1 MAGVSEVA
9 VRALAEVSVGDSIGP
24 VTVPVTRETLVAY
37 ADASGDQNPIH
48 QDEDFAR
55 SVGLPDVIA
64 HGMWTL
70 GATGTVVADWAGDAG
85 RVVEFGTRFTK
96 PVVVPASGA
105 EVVVAG
111 VVKAVDAES
120 GRVTVDL
127 TTTAGGEK
135 VLGRCVAVVR
145 LD

>member
-1 MAGVSEVA
+1 MPVRKLSEVT
-9 VRALAEVSVGDSIGP
+9 VGDVVGP

-37 ADASGDQNPIH
+37 ANASGDQNPIH
-48 QDEDFAR
+48 QDAEFAR

-64 HGMWTL
+64 HGMWTM
-70 GATGTVVADWAGDAG
+70 GASGTVAADWAGDAG

-96 PVVVPASGA
+96 PVVVPVEGS
-105 EVVVAG
+105 EIVVEG
-111 VVKAVDAES
+111 VVKAVDAEA
-120 GRVTVDL
+120 GRATVEL
-127 TTTAGGEK
+127 TTTCAGEK

>member
-1 MAGVSEVA
+1 MAA
-9 VRALAEVSVGDSIGP
+9 RPLAGVSVGDVVGP
-24 VTVPVTRETLVAY
+24 VTVPVSRATLVGY

-48 QDEDFAR
+48 QDEAFAR

-64 HGMWTL
+64 HGMWTM
-70 GATGTVVADWAGDAG
+70 GASGTVVADWAGDTG

-96 PVVVPASGA
+96 PVVVPVSGN
-105 EVVVAG
+105 EVVVEG
-111 VVKAVDAES
+111 LVKAVDAET

-127 TTTAGGEK
+127 TTTCDGEK